1 MAFHGDFSDEK
12 LNNFLE
18 NLSKADPYFA
28 HLYYWYINS
37 LSLDVEKTK

>member
-1 MAFHGDFSDEK
+1 MMFHDDSSDAK

-28 HLYYWYINS
+28 HLYYWYVNS
-37 LSLDVEKTK
+37 LSVAADEAK

>member
-1 MAFHGDFSDEK
+1 MIFHGDFENSR

-28 HLYYWYINS
+28 HLYYWYVNS
-37 LSLDVEKTK
+37 IPLGPDNDK